1 MYRIEYY
8 TSRGGFVY
16 PTRFRTWLEAHRHA
30 RKRFDRSTVIHY
42 VVLTDL
48 ED

>member
-8 TSRGGFVY
+8 TSRGGFVS
-16 PTRFRTWLEAHRHA
+16 PARFRTFWEAHRHA
-30 RKRFDRSTVIHY
+30 RKRFDRSTVIYY
-42 VVLTDL
+42 VVLTDS